1 MKRNIGITDRWIR
14 IVAGL
19 AIGLAGIYFKSWW
32 GLVGIIPLATAL
44 IRTCPLYLPFGL
56 STLRTKK

>member
-19 AIGLAGIYFKSWW
+19 AIISAGIYFKSWW
-32 GLVGIIPLATAL
+32 GLVGILPILTAL
-44 IRTCPLYLPFGL
+44 VRSCPLYLPFGL
-56 STLRTKK
+56 STLRKR